1 MILIPSSPPSFPRS
15 KPSSTVFPHVISVSY
30 ALQSGSNG
38 VLSYRRPS
46 QQQQQQQQQ
55 QRLTPPPSHLPL
67 YPPPVMMPGVPLGV
81 SPLTPEAASTTTTDD
96 DDDVVVRRDSP
107 PAYMGYGGS
116 NSRVGVVAPRRVVS
130 RRHLHQSSVSFLG
143 VRLHRF
149 PALKEEPEE
158 EEKKEKKLLH
168 KRPAAETLRAAALLA
183 GARREEVPAKVRP
196 GKWRRLDEGG
206 GSGKPMSLL
215 SFKSLSPL
223 QWWSAD
229 DIVWLRACPAYSY

>member
-1 MILIPSSPPSFPRS
+1 
-15 KPSSTVFPHVISVSY
+15 
-30 ALQSGSNG
+30 
-38 VLSYRRPS
+38 
-46 QQQQQQQQQ
+46 
-55 QRLTPPPSHLPL
+55 
-67 YPPPVMMPGVPLGV
+67 MMPGVPLGV

-158 EEKKEKKLLH
+158 EEEKEKKLLH

-229 DIVWLRACPAYSY
+229 DIVWLRACPA